1 MRRSSVIA
9 TEDGWIVRRVR
20 FGMDRDEALASLPE
34 GYGAALR
41 LRDEGR
47 TAEEIAV
54 SLGVDI
60 EVVASLLRIGEGKLR
75 RVLEADLSA
84 GDASETEH

>member
-1 MRRSSVIA
+1 MRSSVVL
-9 TEDGWIVRRVR
+9 TEDGKIVRRVR
-20 FGMDRDEALASLPE
+20 FGVDREEALGALPE

-47 TAEEIAV
+47 TAEEIATH
-54 SLGVDI
+54 LGVDVD
-60 EVVASLLRIGEGKLR
+60 VVATLLEIGEGKLR

-84 GDASETEH
+84 RED